1 MPYDLDALLDRRR
14 LKRRMR
20 IWQGATILAVIGIVL
35 VSLYASG
42 ELVHGDRIARIYV
55 EGVIVRDD
63 ARAQTLAELASD
75 ESVRGVVIHIDS
87 PGGTV
92 VGGEDLYM
100 GLRQI
105 AEHKPVAAVMG
116 TVATSAAYM
125 AGVGADRVFVREG
138 TITGSIGVILQ
149 MANVVELLNKIG
161 VEPITVKSSE
171 LKGVPSSVE
180 PLTEKGLEATQE
192 VVGDLYDF
200 FVDIVAERRGF
211 SRDTA
216 LQLSDG
222 RVFAGRQA
230 LDVGLVDEI
239 GDERAALAWMVE
251 MQNVP
256 PGLPVE
262 TVEEP
267 AEAETLLER
276 LLGVSGKSLFSN
288 VLTLDGIVSLWQ
300 PTGH

>member
-1 MPYDLDALLDRRR
+1 MSYDPDALLGRRR
-14 LKRRMR
+14 LKRRLR
-20 IWQGATILAVIGIVL
+20 LWQGITILAVIGIVL
-35 VSLYASG
+35 VSLHASG
-42 ELVHGDRIARIYV
+42 ELLHSDRIARIYV

-63 ARAQTLAELASD
+63 ARAQTLAELAAD

-92 VGGEDLYM
+92 VGGEDLYK
-100 GLRQI
+100 GLREI

-149 MANVVELLNKIG
+149 SANVVELLNKIG
-161 VEPITVKSSE
+161 VEPVTIKSSE
-171 LKGVPSSVE
+171 LKGVPSPVE
-180 PLTEKGLEATQE
+180 PLTEKGREATRE

-200 FVDIVAERRGF
+200 FVDIVAERRDF
-211 SRDTA
+211 DRDTA
-216 LQLSDG
+216 LQLADG

-230 LDVGLVDEI
+230 LDAGLVDEI

-251 MQNVP
+251 TQDVP
-256 PGLPVE
+256 PGLPVD

-288 VLTLDGIVSLWQ
+288 ALTLDGMVSLWQ
-300 PTGH
+300 PAAR

>member
-1 MPYDLDALLDRRR
+1 MSYDPDALLGRRR
-14 LKRRMR
+14 LKRRLR
-20 IWQGATILAVIGIVL
+20 IWQGVTILAVIGIVL
-35 VSLYASG
+35 VSLHASG
-42 ELVHGDRIARIYV
+42 ELLHGDRIARIYV

-63 ARAQTLAELASD
+63 ARAQTLAELAAD

-92 VGGEDLYM
+92 VGGEDLYK
-100 GLRQI
+100 GLRGI

-149 MANVVELLNKIG
+149 MANVVEL
-161 VEPITVKSSE
+161 
-171 LKGVPSSVE
+171 
-180 PLTEKGLEATQE
+180 TETGREATKE

-200 FVDIVAERRGF
+200 FVDIVAARRGF
-211 SRDTA
+211 DRDTA
-216 LQLSDG
+216 LKLADG
-222 RVFAGRQA
+222 RIFAGRQA
-230 LDVGLVDEI
+230 LDAGLVDEI

-251 MQNVP
+251 TQDVP
-256 PGLPVE
+256 PGLPVD
-262 TVEEP
+262 TTEEP
-267 AEAETLLER
+267 AGAETLLER

-288 VLTLDGIVSLWQ
+288 TLTLDGMVSLWQ
-300 PTGH
+300 PAAH

>member
-1 MPYDLDALLDRRR
+1 MSYDPDALLGRRR
-14 LKRRMR
+14 LKRRLR
-20 IWQGATILAVIGIVL
+20 LWQGITILAVIGIVL
-35 VSLYASG
+35 VSLHASG
-42 ELVHGDRIARIYV
+42 ELLHGDRIARIYV

-63 ARAQTLAELASD
+63 SRTQTLAELAAD

-92 VGGEDLYM
+92 VGGEDLYK
-100 GLRQI
+100 GLRRI

-149 MANVVELLNKIG
+149 SANVVELLNKIG
-161 VEPITVKSSE
+161 VEPVTIKSSE
-171 LKGVPSSVE
+171 LKGVPSPVE
-180 PLTEKGLEATQE
+180 PLTEKGREATRE

-200 FVDIVAERRGF
+200 FVDIVAERRDF
-211 SRDTA
+211 DRDTA
-216 LQLSDG
+216 LQLADG

-230 LDVGLVDEI
+230 LDAGLVDEI

-251 MQNVP
+251 TQDVP
-256 PGLPVE
+256 PGLPVD

-276 LLGVSGKSLFSN
+276 LLGVSRKSLFSN
-288 VLTLDGIVSLWQ
+288 ALTLDGMVSLWQ
-300 PTGH
+300 PAAR